1 MSPIRVMLV
10 DDQHLLR
17 AGFAMLIGSQPD
29 MQVSA
34 EAGDGARAVELIREQ
49 PVDVILMDVR
59 MPIIDGISATRRI
72 LAMVDNGEIPAL
84 HIVVL
89 TTFDTDE
96 YAFEALKAGAAG
108 FLLKDVPPETLLASI
123 RQVYKGGSVI
133 APTTTRRLLDHV
145 GPMLE
150 ASGPGEA
157 PRDRAARAGLT
168 SRETDILLA
177 MATGE
182 SNGEIAGRLYL
193 SEATVKTHVRRIL
206 AKLDARDRVQA
217 VVWAYEHGV
226 AGPGTG
232 ED

>member
-1 MSPIRVMLV
+1 PS
-10 DDQHLLR
+10 
-17 AGFAMLIGSQPD
+17 
-29 MQVSA
+29 
-34 EAGDGARAVELIREQ
+34 
-49 PVDVILMDVR
+49 
-59 MPIIDGISATRRI
+59 IDGISATRRI

-123 RQVYKGGSVI
+123 RQVHEGGSVI

-150 ASGPGEA
+150 TSGPGGA
-157 PRDRAARAGLT
+157 PRDRAAAAG
-168 SRETDILLA
+168 R
-177 MATGE
+177 
-182 SNGEIAGRLYL
+182 SNEEIAGRLYL
-193 SEATVKTHVRRIL
+193 SEATVKTHVRRIH

-226 AGPGTG
+226 AGPGAG